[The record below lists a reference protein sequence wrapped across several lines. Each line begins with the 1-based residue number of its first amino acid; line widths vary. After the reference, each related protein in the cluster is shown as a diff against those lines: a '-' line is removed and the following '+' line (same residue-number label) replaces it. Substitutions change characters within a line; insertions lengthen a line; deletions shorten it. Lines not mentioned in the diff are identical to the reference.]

1 MQPLAEEPVKKFLK
15 WIFKKKGT
23 PEEPP
28 QKVDPQAVDEPYWQP
43 SVEPGDPAAPL
54 KPPYTAKKK
63 AAPYVDPK
71 TGKQYYVSPS
81 GKLYPWDP
89 KKASK
94 PPKKIKK
101 WVSAGGI
108 VFPSLDDMEHVYIIK
123 PANNY
128 GPWAFPKG
136 RVDEGETMKQAAIR
150 EVWEETGI
158 KAKVLPGNAYVGK
171 GEGSFSITHFFLM
184 VQVGGHP
191 HRTDETERV
200 ELVTWEEA
208 ERIFKRAG
216 NKRDPKIIK
225 LAQRAVERF
234 KR

>member
-1 MQPLAEEPVKKFLK
+1 MPEALTEEPLKKFAKHVANWVKKK
-15 WIFKKKGT
+15 AGT

-28 QKVDPQAVDEPYWQP
+28 QKIDPKPVDKPTK
-43 SVEPGDPAAPL
+43 APVS
-54 KPPYTAKKK
+54 AK
-63 AAPYVDPK
+63 AAVPWVDPK
-71 TGKQYYVSPS
+71 TGKKFYVSPS

-89 KKASK
+89 KKAAGVK
-94 PPKKIKK
+94 PKPKKK

-123 PANNY
+123 PSNNY

-184 VQVGGHP
+184 VKIGGHP
-191 HRTDETERV
+191 QRTDETERV
-200 ELVTWEEA
+200 ELVTWDEA
-208 ERIFKRAG
+208 VRIFKMAG
-216 NKRDPKIIK
+216 NKRDPKIVK
-225 LAQRAVERF
+225 LAQRAVARYT
-234 KR
+234 RR